1 MTRSPARTFLVLAIF
16 GLGLTVWLGNKIVF
30 AQKAARKSGAGRRGI
45 GSDRMRHSVCDRPV
59 LWHGLLVLAA
69 LRC

>member
-1 MTRSPARTFLVLAIF
+1 MTRSPAITYLVLAIF

-30 AQKAARKSGAGRRGI
+30 AQKALASPA
-45 GSDRMRHSVCDRPV
+45 PV
-59 LWHGLLVLAA
+59 VAVLGLIACVILCATGLFWHGLLVLAA